1 MIVFRGY
8 FLLITSLLL
17 GSLPGLLQA
26 QTRSNYAS
34 SITSESMASIWMAKE
49 LKLFK
54 KYGLD
59 TQFILMSRS
68 PLAVAALLAGE
79 IDVAVIGPGHLVNA
93 SLGGADLIGIAN
105 LVQKLDY
112 RLNSRPEIKR
122 KEELR
127 GKRIAISGPGAT
139 SHLVALLALQN
150 MAIDPNRDKIAFLTI
165 PGTEINRRLA
175 LESGSVD
182 ATTLNG
188 SVGDTYGNKGYPVL
202 FNFKGSGV
210 TMPQTML
217 VTTRRLAASKPQVI
231 DAYMKAL
238 VEAIAYLLDPAN
250 KETVTRAMATNLRLS
265 NSGEADEAYKAVVN
279 AYERVPY
286 PTIDGMKR
294 LHGLLTSV
302 NPKLAEAKVESLI
315 DDSFVQKLDSSGF
328 VQSVAKK
335 R

>member
-1 MIVFRGY
+1 MRVVCGHLFLVLS
-8 FLLITSLLL
+8 FLLGVLH
-17 GSLPGLLQA
+17 GGVQA
-26 QTRSNYAS
+26 QIRSNYAS
-34 SITSESMASIWMAKE
+34 SITSESMASVWIAKE
-49 LKLFK
+49 LNLFK
-54 KYGLD
+54 KYGLE
-59 TQFILMSRS
+59 TQYIMMSRS
-68 PLAVAALLAGE
+68 PLAVAALIAGE

-112 RLNSRPEIKR
+112 RLNSRPELKK
-122 KEELR
+122 KEDLR
-127 GKRIAISGPGAT
+127 GKRLAISGPGAT
-139 SHLVALLALQN
+139 SHLVALLALQH
-150 MAIDPNRDKIAFLTI
+150 MAMDPNRDKIAFLTI

-217 VTTRRLAASKPQVI
+217 VTTRRLAMSKPQVI
-231 DAYMKAL
+231 EAYMKAL

-250 KETVTRAMATNLRLS
+250 KENVTRTMASNLRLS
-265 NSGEADEAYKAVVN
+265 NASEADEAYKAVFN

-286 PTIDGMKR
+286 PTLDGMKR

-315 DDSFVQKLDSSGF
+315 DDSFVQKLESSGF

>member
-1 MIVFRGY
+1 MRVFRGY
-8 FLLITSLLL
+8 FFLLVILPL
-17 GSLPGLLQA
+17 GLVPAGVGA
-26 QTRSNYAS
+26 QIRSNYAS
-34 SITSESMASIWMAKE
+34 SITSESMAAVWIAKE
-49 LKLFK
+49 LNLFK
-54 KYGLD
+54 KYGLE
-59 TQFILMSRS
+59 TQFITMSRS
-68 PLAVAALLAGE
+68 PLAVAALIAGE

-112 RLNSRPEIKR
+112 RLNSRPEIKK

-150 MAIDPNRDKIAFLTI
+150 MAMDPNRDKIAFLTI

-175 LESGSVD
+175 LEGGSID

-188 SVGDTYGNKGYPVL
+188 SVGDTYGKKGYPVL

-217 VTTRRLAASKPQVI
+217 VTTRRVTTNKPQVI
-231 DAYMKAL
+231 EAYMKAL
-238 VEAIAYLLDPAN
+238 VEGIAYLLDPGN
-250 KETVTRAMATNLRLS
+250 KESVTRIMASNLRLS
-265 NSGEADEAYKAVVN
+265 NPSEADEAYKAVVN

-286 PTIDGMKR
+286 PTLDGMKR

-302 NPKLAEAKVESLI
+302 NPKLADAKIESLI
-315 DDSFVQKLDSSGF
+315 DDSFVKKLESSGF
-328 VQSVAKK
+328 IQSVAKK

>member
-1 MIVFRGY
+1 MRVFREY
-8 FLLITSLLL
+8 SLAVVCLLL
-17 GSLPGLLQA
+17 GFSPAIVQA
-26 QTRSNYAS
+26 QVRSNYAS
-34 SITSESMASIWMAKE
+34 SITSESMASVWIAKD

-54 KYGLD
+54 KYGLE
-59 TQFILMSRS
+59 TQYITMSRS

-112 RLNSRPEIKR
+112 RLNTRPEIKK

-150 MAIDPNRDKIAFLTI
+150 MAMDPNRDKIAFLTI

-188 SVGDTYGNKGYPVL
+188 SVGDTYGNKGYPIL

-217 VTTRRLAASKPQVI
+217 VTTRRVTASKPQVI

-250 KETVTRAMATNLRLS
+250 KESVTRTMATNLRLS
-265 NSGEADEAYKAVVN
+265 NPSEADEAYKAVFN

-286 PTIDGMKR
+286 PTLEGMKR

-302 NPKLAEAKVESLI
+302 NPKLADAKVESLI
-315 DDSFVQKLDSSGF
+315 DDSFVQKLESSGF
-328 VQSVAKK
+328 IQSVAKK

>member
-1 MIVFRGY
+1 MRVFRGY
-8 FLLITSLLL
+8 FFLLVI
-17 GSLPGLLQA
+17 LPLGLLPAAVGA
-26 QTRSNYAS
+26 QIRSNYAS
-34 SITSESMASIWMAKE
+34 SITSESMASVWIAKE
-49 LKLFK
+49 LNLFK
-54 KYGLD
+54 KYGLE
-59 TQFILMSRS
+59 TQFITMSRS
-68 PLAVAALLAGE
+68 PLAVAALIAGE
-79 IDVAVIGPGHLVNA
+79 IDIAVIGPGHLVNA

-112 RLNSRPEIKR
+112 RLNSRPEIKK

-139 SHLVALLALQN
+139 SHLVALLALQS
-150 MAIDPNRDKIAFLTI
+150 MAMDPNRDKIAFLTI

-175 LESGSVD
+175 LEGGSID

-188 SVGDTYGNKGYPVL
+188 SVGDTYGKKGYPVL

-217 VTTRRLAASKPQVI
+217 VTTRRVATGKPQVI
-231 DAYMKAL
+231 DAYLKAL
-238 VEAIAYLLDPAN
+238 VEGIAYLLDPAH
-250 KETVTRAMATNLRLS
+250 KESVTRIMASNLRLS
-265 NSGEADEAYKAVVN
+265 NPSEADEAYKAVVN

-286 PTIDGMKR
+286 PTLDGMKR

-302 NPKLAEAKVESLI
+302 NPKLADARVESLI
-315 DDSFVQKLDSSGF
+315 DDSFVQKLESSGF
-328 VQSVAKK
+328 IQSVAKK